1 MLLPW
6 EAISEE
12 PEGFHLKKE
21 NARSQN
27 KKLVTSLPLTPVT
40 QKALRIGSK
49 GWHPFKV
56 DE

>member
-1 MLLPW
+1 M
-6 EAISEE
+6 
-12 PEGFHLKKE
+12 KKE